1 MTLIHSTSQ
10 THSPPPTSLQLKA
23 KHPETFTPNV
33 ISFTAPEYESMVRTL
48 HLPYRGIEGG
58 AVVGPFFWCAHASD
72 DDEHH
77 RHLQLIMRK
86 SDVRK
91 KGKTRGW
98 ELMLA
103 HAFRTG
109 ITTGYVKGTDSSD
122 MAESIAHVRACA
134 RQAAHP
140 LLLPMVV
147 LSHDL
152 SPKNDQK
159 QRDAR
164 DWLRRLEHAVSMR
177 NEITEDEGY
186 VKDDAVMD
194 LDQINRDL
202 VECHSQVLWKR
213 PQAYQ
218 EIIKEMEKGLARFKE
233 GLTEARGPA
242 SVKRDENG
250 VVVSDEY
257 GYREVEKCHK
267 SMCSRLEF
275 YRNKLVGIENYA
287 HTTLERLAIQRGAV
301 SFDPPRQGEEQDSM
315 GCCLSLTDFGGGNS
329 CTTSSP
335 KRNPSSTCKWPR
347 TSAASPTPASA
358 TAPR

>member
-1 MTLIHSTSQ
+1 
-10 THSPPPTSLQLKA
+10 
-23 KHPETFTPNV
+23 
-33 ISFTAPEYESMVRTL
+33 MVRTL

-58 AVVGPFFWCAHASD
+58 AVVGPFFWCAPDSD
-72 DDEHH
+72 DDANP
-77 RHLQLIMRK
+77 HLQLIMRK

-103 HAFRTG
+103 HNFASAL
-109 ITTGYVKGTDSSD
+109 TTGYVKGTDSSD
-122 MAESIAHVRACA
+122 MVESIGHVKACA
-134 RQAAHP
+134 AQVAHP
-140 LLLPMVV
+140 FLLPMIV

-177 NEITEDEGY
+177 NEIVEDEGY
-186 VKDDAVMD
+186 VKDAVMD

-218 EIIKEMEKGLARFKE
+218 EIIKEMEKGLARFKDGVTRE
-233 GLTEARGPA
+233 RGPL
-242 SVKRDENG
+242 SVERDENG
-250 VVVSDEY
+250 AMLKDFY
-257 GYREVEKCHK
+257 GWREVDKCHK
-267 SMCSRLEF
+267 SMGSRLEF

-301 SFDPPRQGEEQDSM
+301 SF
-315 GCCLSLTDFGGGNS
+315 FGIWKTVAQIS
-329 CTTSSP
+329 FD
-335 KRNPSSTCKWPR
+335 
-347 TSAASPTPASA
+347 
-358 TAPR
+358 

>member
-1 MTLIHSTSQ
+1 
-10 THSPPPTSLQLKA
+10 
-23 KHPETFTPNV
+23 
-33 ISFTAPEYESMVRTL
+33 MVRNL
-48 HLPYRGIEGG
+48 HLPYRAIEGG
-58 AVVGPFFWCAHASD
+58 SVVGPFFWCAHDSD
-72 DDEHH
+72 DEANP
-77 RHLQLIMRK
+77 HLQIIMRK

-98 ELMLA
+98 ELMLS
-103 HAFRTG
+103 HNFKSG

-122 MAESIAHVRACA
+122 MVESIGHVKKCA
-134 RQAAHP
+134 KQIAHP
-140 LLLPMVV
+140 FLLPMIV

-177 NEITEDEGY
+177 NEIVEDEGY
-186 VKDDAVMD
+186 VKDAVMD

-218 EIIKEMEKGLARFKE
+218 EIIKEMEKGLVRFKE
-233 GLTEARGPA
+233 GLTKERSAA
-242 SVKRDENG
+242 SVKRDEDG
-250 VVVSDEY
+250 AVIKGGDEY
-257 GYREVEKCHK
+257 GYVELDRCHK

-301 SFDPPRQGEEQDSM
+301 SALF
-315 GCCLSLTDFGGGNS
+315 CLLFRGARG
-329 CTTSSP
+329 
-335 KRNPSSTCKWPR
+335 
-347 TSAASPTPASA
+347 
-358 TAPR
+358 

>member
-1 MTLIHSTSQ
+1 MKNSKRAPVHLSLVAAHPLFPTHLPILFLLTSS
-10 THSPPPTSLQLKA
+10 HSPSLQLKA
-23 KHPETFTPNV
+23 KHPETFTPSV
-33 ISFTAPEYESMVRTL
+33 ISFTGAEYESMVRNL
-48 HLPYRGIEGG
+48 HLPYRAIEGG
-58 AVVGPFFWCAHASD
+58 SVVGPFFWCAHDSD
-72 DDEHH
+72 DESNP
-77 RHLQLIMRK
+77 HLQIIMRK

-98 ELMLA
+98 ELMLS
-103 HAFRTG
+103 HNFKSG

-122 MAESIAHVRACA
+122 MVESIAHIKNCA
-134 RQAAHP
+134 KQVAHP
-140 LLLPMVV
+140 FLLPMIV

-177 NEITEDEGY
+177 NEIVEDEGY
-186 VKDDAVMD
+186 VKDAVMD

-218 EIIKEMEKGLARFKE
+218 EIIKEMEKGMVRFKE
-233 GLTEARGPA
+233 GMTKDRGPG
-242 SVKRDENG
+242 SVKRDEDG
-250 VVVSDEY
+250 VLIKGGDEF
-257 GYREVEKCHK
+257 GYLEVDRCHK
-267 SMCSRLEF
+267 SMGSRLEF

-301 SFDPPRQGEEQDSM
+301 RLQNSHAERK
-315 GCCLSLTDFGGGNS
+315 LSNTDG
-329 CTTSSP
+329 
-335 KRNPSSTCKWPR
+335 
-347 TSAASPTPASA
+347 
-358 TAPR
+358 